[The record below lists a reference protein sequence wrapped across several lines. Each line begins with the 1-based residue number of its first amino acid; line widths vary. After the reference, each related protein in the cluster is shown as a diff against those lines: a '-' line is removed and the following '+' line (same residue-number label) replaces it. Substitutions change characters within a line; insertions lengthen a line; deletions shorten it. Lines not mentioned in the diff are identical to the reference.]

1 LATVKCYINDFL
13 TYKIIKMT
21 TKIYFTLLFSGL
33 IFINSYSQKIVWNT
47 KAELPNKCLSGSA
60 VTCQEKIYFIVGQID
75 SGSGNPSASNL
86 IYEYNLAMD
95 EWIKKP
101 NMPTAR
107 WNFATASI
115 EGKIYA
121 IGGDSF
127 LDKNE
132 MYNPTTESWQALAP
146 MPTARQHIKA
156 TVVNNKIYIIG
167 GLESWSKVS
176 TKNQVYDPLTN
187 TWQEK
192 APIPTPKHNYSTV
205 VYNDKIYI
213 YGGNTKNGENI
224 WLRTSTV
231 DVYDPA
237 TNTWDTS
244 ASLPTTRIGSGIG
257 LISNMIFI
265 VGGLGDGDMT
275 RVDFFD
281 PATGLWSQSNPLPK
295 KNVHMGSAVLNNK
308 IYIIGGTDGP
318 GNWTGYSTVY
328 EGTFE

>member
-1 LATVKCYINDFL
+1 M
-13 TYKIIKMT
+13 KISFILV
-21 TKIYFTLLFSGL
+21 FVGL
-33 IFINSYSQKIVWNT
+33 ISMNSFSQKIVWNT
-47 KAELPNKCLSGSA
+47 KAELPNKYMSGSA

-75 SGSGNPSASNL
+75 NGSGKSSASNL

-101 NMPTAR
+101 IMPTAR

-115 EGKIYA
+115 EGKIYV

-146 MPTARQHIKA
+146 LPTPRQHIKA
-156 TVVNNKIYIIG
+156 AVIDNKIYIIG

-176 TKNQVYDPLTN
+176 TKNEVYDPLTN
-187 TWQEK
+187 KWEEK

-213 YGGNTKNGENI
+213 YGGNTQNAEGV

-231 DVYDPA
+231 EVYDPA
-237 TNTWDTS
+237 TNTWDTTFPLPSSRVCFS
-244 ASLPTTRIGSGIG
+244 AC
-257 LISNMIFI
+257 LIN
-265 VGGLGDGDMT
+265 DMT
-275 RVDFFD
+275 IISGGFLLSDGATSRVDIFD
-281 PATGLWSQSNPLPK
+281 HLTGLWSKGSSLPK
-295 KNVHMGSAVLNNK
+295 ENVVMGSTTIDNK
-308 IYIIGGTDGP
+308 IYIIGGSDGYP
-318 GNWTGYSTVY
+318 EWNGYNTVF
-328 EGTFE
+328 EGTFK